1 MHKLILPILLL
12 FSAETSRAQKSPRQL
27 EKIGLRELQQA
38 VSYIPVKEVR
48 DQSIGGSER
57 ITLEGFYMGRT
68 EVTNREYR
76 AFVEFVRDSIANALL
91 GRDGGQQIDWADP
104 RLGAMMLPAGE
115 TLGGKIAPDPTLI
128 RYSVELPAGTKVV
141 GIYPDTLVW
150 VRDFP
155 ASLNETMTV
164 KYFSQP
170 AYDNY
175 PVVGVSLE
183 QAFAFCQ
190 WKTKLTRKA
199 LNRELSGKLDIRVS
213 LPGFREWEAA
223 ASEGRDSVI
232 LQNKNGNY
240 LYNFGNIVDGNRI
253 TVKSY
258 RDDGFFY
265 TAPVMSYPAGAYQL
279 YDMRGNVAE
288 WTQTPM
294 EEVLQAEVRPS
305 ETRRTYVVKGGGW
318 NSAPFELRAE
328 TNRFIPSGES
338 HAHIGFR
345 YMVQIISM
353 PEGKPLP

>member
-1 MHKLILPILLL
+1 MAQIG
-12 FSAETSRAQKSPRQL
+12 RAQKSPRQL
-27 EKIGLRELQQA
+27 EKIGLKELQQA

-48 DQSIGGSER
+48 VQIKGGSEQV
-57 ITLEGFYMGRT
+57 ILEGFYMGRT

-91 GRDGGQQIDWADP
+91 GRDGGRQIDWSDP
-104 RLGAMMLPAGE
+104 RLGAMLLPAGE
-115 TLGGKIAPDPTLI
+115 TPDGKIAPDPARI
-128 RYSVELPAGTKVV
+128 RYAVELPAGTKVI

-155 ASLNETMTV
+155 GSLNETMTL

-175 PVVGVSLE
+175 PVVGVNLE

-190 WKTKLTRKA
+190 WKTEQARKA
-199 LNRELSGKLDIRVS
+199 LKKELSGNLDIRVS
-213 LPGFREWEAA
+213 LPGCREWEAA

-232 LQNKNGNY
+232 LQKKNGNY

-265 TAPVMSYPAGAYQL
+265 TAPVMSYPEGAYRL
-279 YDMRGNVAE
+279 YDMKGNVGE

-294 EEVLQAEVRPS
+294 EEVIQAEIRPS
-305 ETRRTYVVKGGGW
+305 ETGRSYVVKGGGW
-318 NSAPFELRAE
+318 SSAPYELRAE
-328 TNRFIPSGES
+328 TNRFISSGGS

-345 YMVQIISM
+345 YMVRIIQN
-353 PEGKPLP
+353 PKGKPRP